1 MYKKTKQK
9 QTNDYCLQCLASD
22 IAAEAGSVG
31 DWLVVAVG
39 VAIGREGT
47 EPEGAKHGGGTG
59 QVSPSSSSSSADLV
73 GEEDLVPHGCHQ
85 EKGQHVE
92 EQGDLGFG
100 QP

>member
-1 MYKKTKQK
+1 M
-9 QTNDYCLQCLASD
+9 
-22 IAAEAGSVG
+22 G

-39 VAIGREGT
+39 VAIRREGT
-47 EPEGAKHGGGTG
+47 EPEGAKHGGRTG
-59 QVSPSSSSSSADLV
+59 QASSSSSSSADLV

-85 EKGQHVE
+85 EKGHHVE